1 MKKIF
6 AFPFRLATPM
16 FAFYLMVA
24 PLAAQIITE
33 NFSYNAA
40 SFQMQFV
47 KIGDVGNSGKDMG
60 LSRPIGDVNYEYWMG
75 KFEVNAYQIGVANAS
90 GIVGVSVADW
100 SHRGYTF
107 GINPPATGI
116 NWQEAARFVN
126 WMNISKGYSP
136 AYKFANNYGPVDL
149 YGTYTGYNDMML
161 WHSSDAGYN
170 PNNPFRNSQAR
181 YFLPSIDEWFKA
193 AFYDPTL
200 NSGNGGYWD
209 FATTSDTA
217 PTPVPGGAAGAV
229 YDSQTG
235 PANVDNAGSLSWY
248 GTMAQG
254 GNVWELAETAFDL
267 NNNDINKN
275 RAVVG
280 GGWQSPSTQISS
292 DFMLSQTPYE
302 PNDSYGIGFRVA
314 MVPEPST
321 YALFGMGAIGM
332 LMVLRRKKTA

>member
-1 MKKIF
+1 
-6 AFPFRLATPM
+6 
-16 FAFYLMVA
+16 
-24 PLAAQIITE
+24 
-33 NFSYNAA
+33 
-40 SFQMQFV
+40 
-47 KIGDVGNSGKDMG
+47 MG